1 VSASQLLLLAAA
13 SFVAGL
19 VAAALWGWA
28 RQDNPAGVALV
39 GASAFA
45 AGAAAA
51 RRTLAAPR
59 GDAPIRHHAALEE
72 LAAARSEVVAARAE
86 VDALQTSVAHDLR
99 SPVGAILNFVTV
111 LELDHGPRL
120 DDDARQI
127 MRRIRGSAEAGLSL
141 LDALSRLAGVSRAPF
156 RPASVEIEPLVRRAF
171 AEARAGHTK
180 RELSVGTL
188 PARAYV
194 DADLMRAAFAE
205 LFDNALK
212 FSGGRP
218 AAQIEVGGRTEADG
232 SQVYWVSDDGVGF
245 DMRFAAK
252 LFRIFE
258 RLHGRDE
265 FPGTGIGLAIVRK
278 VVERHGGRA
287 WAEGAPEHGARVF
300 LSLPGE
306 PLEKAA

>member
-1 VSASQLLLLAAA
+1 MSTPNLPMLVLGS
-13 SFVAGL
+13 L
-19 VAAALWGWA
+19 VAAIAAAVLAFLAKEGSPAGAALIGGLAFTAGALTARRMVAAPAGVPA
-28 RQDNPAGVALV
+28 RQDAGMAELC
-39 GASAFA
+39 
-45 AGAAAA
+45 AA
-51 RRTLAAPR
+51 RQ
-59 GDAPIRHHAALEE
+59 
-72 LAAARSEVVAARAE
+72 EVVAARAE

-156 RPASVEIEPLVRRAF
+156 RPAPVEIEPLVRRAF
-171 AEARAGHTK
+171 AEASAGQEK
-180 RELSVGTL
+180 CKLVVGTL

-218 AAQIEVGGRTEADG
+218 APQIEVGGRTEADG
-232 SQVYWVSDDGVGF
+232 GVVYWVSDDGVGF
-245 DMRFAAK
+245 DMRFAPK

-258 RLHGRDE
+258 RLHGRHE

-287 WAEGAPEHGARVF
+287 WAEGQPDHGARVF
-300 LSLPGE
+300 LALP
-306 PLEKAA
+306 AAPAREAA